1 MALPLHKIRVLDLSR
16 VLAGPWAGQTLAD
29 LGADVI
35 KVERPGVGDD
45 TRSWGPPFVET
56 VSSGAEES
64 RGDAAYYLCA
74 NRGKR
79 SIEVDFTRPEGQ
91 RIVRD
96 LAARSD
102 VLIENFKVDGLARFG
117 LDYAS
122 LREIN
127 PALIYCSIT
136 GFGQT
141 GPCRELPGYDF
152 LIQGMGGLMS
162 VTGEADS
169 APGGKPV
176 KVGVAVADVFTGLYA
191 VIAIQ
196 AALAHCAET
205 GEGQHIDL
213 ALLDVQVATLA
224 NQASNFLVSGRPP
237 GRMGNAHP
245 NIVPYEAFKTSDG
258 HIILAVGND
267 RQFARFCGVA
277 DCAELANDPRF
288 AVNSRRVEHR
298 EALVP
303 IIAERMRA
311 RSSTDWLGALEAAGV
326 PCGPINDIGAVFED
340 PQVQARG
347 LRVDI
352 PVSSPGAPSREGPG
366 PTLPSVASP
375 MRFSRTPLRH
385 DRAPPR
391 LGEHTD
397 EVMRSELGMTDGEI
411 ESARAAGVLGG

>member
-1 MALPLHKIRVLDLSR
+1 VSQPLDDIRVLELSR

-45 TRSWGPPFVET
+45 TRHWGPPFVERDGGEG
-56 VSSGAEES
+56 V
-64 RGDAAYYLCA
+64 RGRDAAYYLCA

-79 SIEVDFTRPEGQ
+79 SMEVDFTRPEGQ
-91 RIVRD
+91 RIVRE

-102 VLIENFKVDGLARFG
+102 VVIENFKVGSLARYG
-117 LDYAS
+117 LDHDA
-122 LREIN
+122 LLELN
-127 PALIYCSIT
+127 PRLVVCSIT

-141 GPCRELPGYDF
+141 GPYRDRPGYDF

-162 VTGEADS
+162 ITGEPDAS
-169 APGGKPV
+169 PGGKPV

-196 AALAHCAET
+196 AALAHRART

-213 ALLDVQVATLA
+213 ALLDVQTAVLA

-245 NIVPYEAFKTSDG
+245 NVVPYEAFATADG
-258 HIILAVGND
+258 HFILAVGND
-267 RQFARFCGVA
+267 RQFARFCEVA
-277 DCAELANDPRF
+277 GCEELSRDPRY
-288 AVNSRRVEHR
+288 ATNPRRVEHR
-298 EALVP
+298 ASLIP
-303 IIAERMRA
+303 KIAERLRTRPSA
-311 RSSTDWLGALEAAGV
+311 EWLAVLEDAGV
-326 PCGPINDIGAVFED
+326 PCGPINDIEELFGDA
-340 PQVQARG
+340 QVRSRG
-347 LRVDI
+347 LRVEI
-352 PVSSPGAPSREGPG
+352 PDSPTDDEPDPALPG
-366 PTLPSVASP
+366 VASP
-375 MRFSRTPLRH
+375 LRFSRTPVRY

-397 EVMRSELGMTDGEI
+397 EVLRTELGWSDAAI
-411 ESARAAGVLGG
+411 ADARAAGVLGS